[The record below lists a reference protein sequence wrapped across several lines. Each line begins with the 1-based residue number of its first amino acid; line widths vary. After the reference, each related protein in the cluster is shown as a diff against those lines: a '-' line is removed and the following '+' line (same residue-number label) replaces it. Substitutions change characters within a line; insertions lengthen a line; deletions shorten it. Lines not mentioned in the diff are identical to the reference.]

1 MPHKNQNVFTITY
14 KHNLVTHENF
24 VQFCSSIQKLFM
36 IFCYTDVQ
44 TDRHTDGQTYRQVV
58 HWVLNRRTGKSR
70 NESNGERIERG
81 KDATEK
87 QISGSEDY
95 EYFFFKRIWF

>member
-36 IFCYTDVQ
+36 IFCYTDGQ
-44 TDRHTDGQTYRQVV
+44 TDRHTDGQTHKLHTKWITPLSYMG
-58 HWVLNRRTGKSR
+58 TGGIFIPHFYLSQNAHSDLFR
-70 NESNGERIERG
+70 
-81 KDATEK
+81 
-87 QISGSEDY
+87 
-95 EYFFFKRIWF
+95 